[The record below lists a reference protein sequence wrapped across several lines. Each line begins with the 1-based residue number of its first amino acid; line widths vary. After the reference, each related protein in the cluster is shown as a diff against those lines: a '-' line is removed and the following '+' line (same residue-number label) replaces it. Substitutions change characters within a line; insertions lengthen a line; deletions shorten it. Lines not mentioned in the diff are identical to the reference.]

1 MASNYEAYIV
11 DSSCF
16 SRCVWYA
23 ASGDLVIEYRNSGR
37 TYTYAHV
44 PRRVFDALMRAPSKG
59 KFLNEIVKPNYGL
72 K

>member
-1 MASNYEAYIV
+1 MAQNYEAYIV

-23 ASGDLVIEYRNSGR
+23 NGDLVIEYRKSGKI
-37 TYTYAHV
+37 YTYVSV
-44 PRRVFDALMRAPSKG
+44 PRKVFDALMRAPSRG
-59 KFLNEIVKPNYGL
+59 KFLNEIIKVNYGL